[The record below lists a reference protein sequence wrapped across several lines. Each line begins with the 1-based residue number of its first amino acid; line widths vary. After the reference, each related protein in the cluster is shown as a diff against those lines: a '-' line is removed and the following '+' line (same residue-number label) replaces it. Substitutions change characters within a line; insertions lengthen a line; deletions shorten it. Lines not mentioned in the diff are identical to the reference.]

1 MSGARAD
8 ILAGIR
14 ASLTR
19 GSLDAAARATLDGR
33 VAGPP
38 DAVRAPPDREGRVA
52 LFRDK
57 AEAVSAT
64 TARIASLDQLP
75 GAVSDYLAAQNLPSA
90 ILATPDPLFDA
101 APWDAQPL
109 LTLKRGVPGIDD
121 LVGLTCAHGGVAE
134 TGSLV
139 MWHDKNNPHSASFV
153 PETNIVVL
161 PASRVV
167 GSLEEVW
174 AGMRA
179 DSRAAPRALCFITGP
194 SRTGDIGLRIEL
206 GAHGPRRLHVVIVDD
221 VET

>member
-1 MSGARAD
+1 MSTARAD

-14 ASLTR
+14 ASLKR
-19 GSLDAAARATLDGR
+19 GPLDIKDRDALDAR

-64 TARIASLDQLP
+64 TARIASLDELP

-90 ILATPDPLFDA
+90 ILATPDPLLDA
-101 APWDAQPL
+101 APWHAQPL
-109 LTLKRGVPGIDD
+109 LALKRGVPGIDD

-174 AGMRA
+174 PKL
-179 DSRAAPRALCFITGP
+179 RAAATPPRALCFVTGP

-221 VET
+221 AQT

>member
-1 MSGARAD
+1 MSDARAD

-14 ASLTR
+14 ASLKR
-19 GSLDAAARATLDGR
+19 GPLDAEGRGALDARVG
-33 VAGPP
+33 GPP

-64 TARIASLDQLP
+64 TTRIASLDQLP

-90 ILATPDPLFDA
+90 ILATADPLLDG
-101 APWDAQPL
+101 APWEAQPL
-109 LTLKRGVPGIDD
+109 LALKRGVPGIDD
-121 LVGLTCAHGGVAE
+121 LVGLTCAHGAVAE

-174 AGMRA
+174 PEL
-179 DSRAAPRALCFITGP
+179 RAAATPPRALCFVTGP

>member
-1 MSGARAD
+1 MSDARAD

-14 ASLTR
+14 ASLAR
-19 GSLDAAARATLDGR
+19 GPLDASGRAALDRR
-33 VAGPP
+33 VGGPP
-38 DAVRAPPDREGRVA
+38 EAVRAPPDREGRVA

-64 TARIASLDQLP
+64 TARIASLDDLP

-109 LTLKRGVPGIDD
+109 LSLKRGVPGIDD
-121 LVGLTCAHGGVAE
+121 LVALTCAHGGVAE

-167 GSLEEVW
+167 GSLEEAW
-174 AGMRA
+174 AGL
-179 DSRAAPRALCFITGP
+179 RAAATPPRALCFITGP

>member
-1 MSGARAD
+1 MSNARAD

-14 ASLTR
+14 ASLKR
-19 GSLDAAARATLDGR
+19 GPLDASGRAALDGR
-33 VAGPP
+33 AGGPP
-38 DAVRAPPDREGRVA
+38 EAVRAPPDREGRVA

-64 TARIASLDQLP
+64 TARIASLDDLP

-101 APWDAQPL
+101 APWDTQPL
-109 LTLKRGVPGIDD
+109 LALKRGVPGIDD
-121 LVGLTCAHGGVAE
+121 LVGLTCAHGAVAE

-167 GSLEEVW
+167 GSLEEAWV
-174 AGMRA
+174 GL
-179 DSRAAPRALCFITGP
+179 RAAAMPPRALCFITGP